1 MRLASKL
8 RRSPEKPVN
17 TLNNR
22 FARFFGIALAVAAG
36 QQGALSAQKA
46 AQTGKSVASTSGWQH
61 IVQDG
66 CQFEVPV
73 SWHPAPDGDGLTA
86 PNGSSLT
93 VRAVQIL
100 NWSAH
105 KEQIR
110 EAFVHLKTVHE
121 DSDHRF
127 WFEIGSEASTVHYI
141 AVRDGASACIGL
153 LEIRATSTPA
163 TPAAAATENR
173 IAVSLGPVPVH

>member
-1 MRLASKL
+1 MKLARAS
-8 RRSPEKPVN
+8 RRPPGRMVI
-17 TLNNR
+17 TLNPLIAER
-22 FARFFGIALAVAAG
+22 SWMAGLHRLVLFSGIALAIVAG
-36 QQGALSAQKA
+36 QPGALSAQKPAQPQSA
-46 AQTGKSVASTSGWQH
+46 ASSTSGWQH
-61 IVQDG
+61 IVRDG
-66 CQFEVPV
+66 CQFEVPT
-73 SWHPAPDGDGLTA
+73 SWRPAPDGDGLKA

-127 WFEIGSEASTVHYI
+127 WFEIGS
-141 AVRDGASACIGL
+141 
-153 LEIRATSTPA
+153 
-163 TPAAAATENR
+163 
-173 IAVSLGPVPVH
+173 